1 MAQCYKENT
10 AQQTLDVIDFDVQQL
25 QSILMT

>member
-1 MAQCYKENT
+1 MAQCYKNT
-10 AQQTLDVIDFDVQQL
+10 AQQTLDIIAFDVQQL